1 MPESQPISVL
11 LTEAG
16 PTDAWEPCLRSLALS
31 GHALEIHV
39 LVGLAD
45 PRAEWREFP
54 GDVADIVAAD
64 PSEAVTELSGVASA
78 ETAVARPVLVIT
90 RPVVVPTG
98 FLEAAL
104 AIVDRDPRVATV
116 SMWTNDAGVL
126 SFPHRNTPSI
136 HQVED
141 LDEESVTRRLRELS
155 PSVLPAPVALPVG
168 PMAFIAGPAL
178 DALGEVPAASSG
190 EALIARVSTE
200 AQRKGFV
207 SVVDPSTFYLA
218 PSDIGLQIGPLDR
231 LAAAGIEDLGNL
243 QALYDEEEVS
253 HSSPLAVAH
262 QVSRAKALGLR
273 VGIDGTCLG
282 PKEMG
287 TQVQTLHIIR
297 ALADHDDVREV
308 TVALSG
314 PIPRYAQETLTH
326 TKVRV
331 AGSHEDDMSD
341 IGAVDVLHRPFQP
354 QRRLDIEAWRKS
366 SPRIMVSILD
376 LIGYRN
382 AAYHDSPQTW
392 LLYRDAVRTTI
403 EKVDGVSV
411 ISADVKDQMLLD
423 RMPID
428 SERIF
433 VAELGTDHMTGAE
446 AERIPTELVRRGFG
460 NDEFV
465 LVLGATYAHKNRDQ
479 AVRAVQEL
487 RAAGRELSL
496 VMVGAAVPQ
505 GSSRRAEAVAL
516 GDQPAPWLFTM
527 PDVSAEER
535 NWLLRHAVAVLY
547 PTSAEGFGFIPFE
560 AARMGTPTL
569 CVPFGPLSELAP
581 DLPVS
586 PASWSAQALADAVE
600 EVTSDPQTGRSQVRA
615 VLAAG
620 GQFTWR
626 NTADRL
632 VNSYRELLAR
642 PRR

>member
-1 MPESQPISVL
+1 M
-11 LTEAG
+11 
-16 PTDAWEPCLRSLALS
+16 
-31 GHALEIHV
+31 
-39 LVGLAD
+39 
-45 PRAEWREFP
+45 
-54 GDVADIVAAD
+54 
-64 PSEAVTELSGVASA
+64 
-78 ETAVARPVLVIT
+78 
-90 RPVVVPTG
+90 
-98 FLEAAL
+98 
-104 AIVDRDPRVATV
+104 
-116 SMWTNDAGVL
+116 
-126 SFPHRNTPSI
+126 
-136 HQVED
+136 
-141 LDEESVTRRLRELS
+141 
-155 PSVLPAPVALPVG
+155 
-168 PMAFIAGPAL
+168 
-178 DALGEVPAASSG
+178 
-190 EALIARVSTE
+190 
-200 AQRKGFV
+200 
-207 SVVDPSTFYLA
+207 
-218 PSDIGLQIGPLDR
+218 
-231 LAAAGIEDLGNL
+231 
-243 QALYDEEEVS
+243 S

-505 GSSRRAEAVAL
+505 GSSRRRR
-516 GDQPAPWLFTM
+516 GRRPRR
-527 PDVSAEER
+527 SAR
-535 NWLLRHAVAVLY
+535 PVAVHDARRVGRGAQL
-547 PTSAEGFGFIPFE
+547 
-560 AARMGTPTL
+560 AAPPRRG
-569 CVPFGPLSELAP
+569 GA
-581 DLPVS
+581 LPHLRRGLRVH
-586 PASWSAQALADAVE
+586 PVRGRPHGHADAVRA
-600 EVTSDPQTGRSQVRA
+600 VRPSVRA
-615 VLAAG
+615 GARPAG
-620 GQFTWR
+620 VPGELER
-626 NTADRL
+626 PRSCRRGRRGNIRPADRQ
-632 VNSYRELLAR
+632 EPGAGCAR
-642 PRR
+642 CGGTVHMAQHR